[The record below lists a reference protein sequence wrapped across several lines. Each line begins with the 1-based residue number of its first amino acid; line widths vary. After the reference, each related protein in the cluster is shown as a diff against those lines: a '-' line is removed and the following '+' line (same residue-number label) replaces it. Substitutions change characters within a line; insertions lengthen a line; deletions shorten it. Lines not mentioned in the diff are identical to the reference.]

1 MELKVSIDIYYNYL
15 YIKGMYYSFFFNYN
29 KIVVIIVSV
38 FSLSVLNV
46 VYSDCDVLVLK
57 DIIIMIVCILVL
69 YWLFMNFYLCRGFK
83 FYIK

>member
-1 MELKVSIDIYYNYL
+1 
-15 YIKGMYYSFFFNYN
+15 MYYSFFINYN

-69 YWLFMNFYLCRGFK
+69 Y
-83 FYIK
+83 

>member
-1 MELKVSIDIYYNYL
+1 MELKVNIDIYYSYL
-15 YIKGMYYSFFFNYN
+15 YINGMYYSFFFNYN

-69 YWLFMNFYLCRGFK
+69 YWLFMNCYLCRGFK